1 MSQRDLERIDDLI
14 YTPAETAT
22 IGIES
27 SKKVSTYSEYGIPLG
42 IEGIDG
48 YFAPVMPGQL
58 AVMLGQTSH
67 YKSGLMSFL
76 SENAAK
82 YISQAPGRD
91 ARPPAIVYI
100 STEDFIE
107 EQAYTMFARNG
118 AESVR
123 GLSAG
128 EITDLKRLEQT
139 AISVSGIPIYRIG
152 LSFARPAIMYEQLYL
167 SNLIRAV
174 DIIAEK
180 RDIRGIFVDYLQALP
195 IDPEVYKADISQQ
208 RRLQVRQDI
217 YRLKQAAAY
226 YKTPVWVAV
235 QAKQNISAI
244 NSQIKLPGVYDGEES
259 SSIAQRADRI
269 ISIWLPK
276 MHYLPGSQIRLGA
289 GTLTVDENILLFKVT
304 KQRGGFPSGRVW
316 ICRVD
321 YEHGT
326 VSVDNNALSS
336 IPF

>member
-1 MSQRDLERIDDLI
+1 MNQNDLERIDDLI

-22 IGIES
+22 IGVES
-27 SKKVSTYSEYGIPLG
+27 SKRVSTYSEYGIPLG

-58 AVMLGQTSH
+58 AVVLGQTSH
-67 YKSGLMSFL
+67 YKSGLTSFL

-82 YISQAPGRD
+82 HISKASGRD
-91 ARPPAIVYI
+91 AKPPAIVYI

-123 GLSAG
+123 GLSTG
-128 EITDLKRLEQT
+128 DITDLKKLEQT

-152 LSFARPAIMYEQLYL
+152 LSFSRPAVMYEQLYL

-174 DIIAEK
+174 DLIAEK

-208 RRLQVRQDI
+208 RRLQVRQDV

-226 YKTPVWVAV
+226 YKTPVWCAV
-235 QAKQNISAI
+235 QAKQEMSTIA
-244 NSQIKLPGVYDGEES
+244 SQIKLPGVYDGEES
-259 SSIAQRADRI
+259 SSIAQRADRVV
-269 ISIWLPK
+269 SIWLPK
-276 MHYLPGSQIRLGA
+276 MHYLPGSQIRLGS
-289 GTLTVDENILLFKVT
+289 GSLTVDESMMLFKVA
-304 KQRGGFPSGRVW
+304 KQRGSFPSGRVW
-316 ICRVD
+316 VCQID

-326 VSVDNNALSS
+326 VAVNNSALTS

>member
-1 MSQRDLERIDDLI
+1 
-14 YTPAETAT
+14 
-22 IGIES
+22 
-27 SKKVSTYSEYGIPLG
+27 
-42 IEGIDG
+42 
-48 YFAPVMPGQL
+48 
-58 AVMLGQTSH
+58 
-67 YKSGLMSFL
+67 
-76 SENAAK
+76 
-82 YISQAPGRD
+82 
-91 ARPPAIVYI
+91 
-100 STEDFIE
+100 
-107 EQAYTMFARNG
+107 MFARNG

-304 KQRGGFPSGRVW
+304 KQRGSFPSGRVW